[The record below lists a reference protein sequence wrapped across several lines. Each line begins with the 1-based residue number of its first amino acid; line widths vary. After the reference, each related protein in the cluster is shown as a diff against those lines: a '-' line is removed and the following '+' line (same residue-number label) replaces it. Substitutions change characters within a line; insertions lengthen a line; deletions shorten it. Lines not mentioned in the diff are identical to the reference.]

1 MQRIRLRLLPRL
13 APLALAATLA
23 CATSARAADVPA
35 QSSWTGVDRVIAFA
49 DVHGA
54 YGELTGLLKAAKV
67 VDGDLHWVAG
77 RTHAVSLGDLLDR
90 GDESRKVM
98 DLLMRLQDEATKA
111 GGALHVVL
119 GNHEA
124 MNLLGDLRYV
134 TAGEYAAFARDEPA
148 GVREKRRADWIAQN
162 GPASGPAFDQQFPP
176 GYFGHRAAFAL
187 DGRYGRWLLSLPAA
201 IAINDTLYMHAGPS
215 KAVSGMGVAEINIRY
230 RTALVEYLGALA
242 DVQAAGLVR
251 EGDAFAARADL
262 ASQRLA
268 ALPAQDNAQQMKHA
282 AAVQRLHAAA
292 ENPMLGVDGPNWYRG
307 AALCNEC
314 TESDVL
320 LPVLDGLG
328 LRRLVIGHTPARDGR
343 VVTRFDG
350 RVVKLDAGM
359 NSGVYHGHP
368 AALMLEG
375 GRSSV
380 LYSDG
385 DGKAAAIPA
394 EGLYVAPDDVDDATV
409 ADVLTNG
416 TVTLGDTRAPGALEA
431 VVDRNGRKVPAVF
444 VAASDADTRRE
455 LAAYRVDRL
464 LQLGIVPATVAREV
478 QGQRGYLQARPA
490 KWLDQAAAQ
499 KQSMRGGGWC
509 PLGPQFDLVYAFDSL
524 VGNEGRTAS
533 NLLYDTEDWRVLVT
547 GHARA
552 FGAARSFP
560 AYLKDR
566 PARPGVELRRR
577 LAALDD
583 AALAR
588 ALGDLLSDRERK
600 ALLERRDLLLAAPA
614 AAAAG
619 R

>member
-1 MQRIRLRLLPRL
+1 M
-13 APLALAATLA
+13 ALAATLA
-23 CATSARAADVPA
+23 CAAPARAADAPA
-35 QSSWTGVDRVIAFA
+35 QSSWAGVDRVVAFA

-54 YGELTGLLKAAKV
+54 YSDLTGLLKAAKV
-67 VDGDLHWVAG
+67 VDDDLHWSAG

-98 DLLMRLQDEATKA
+98 DLLMRLQDEAANA

-134 TAGEYAAFARDEPA
+134 TVGEYAAFAQEEPA
-148 GVREKRRADWIAQN
+148 GVREKQRADWIARN
-162 GPASGPAFDQQFPP
+162 GPESGAAFDRQFPP
-176 GYFGHRAAFAL
+176 GYFGHRAAFAP
-187 DGRYGRWLLSLPAA
+187 DGRYGRWLLSLPAV
-201 IAINDTLYMHAGPS
+201 IAVNDTLYMHAGPS
-215 KAVSGMGVAEINIRY
+215 KAVRGMSVAEINTRY

-251 EGDAFAARADL
+251 EGDAFDARADL

-268 ALPAQDNAQQMKHA
+268 ALPVQDNAQQMKLA

-292 ENPMLGVDGPNWYRG
+292 DSPMLDVDGPNWYRG
-307 AALCNEC
+307 AALCNAC
-314 TESDVL
+314 TEADVL

-359 NSGVYHGHP
+359 NRGVYHGHP
-368 AALMLEG
+368 AALLLEG
-375 GRSSV
+375 GRTTV

-394 EGLYVAPDDVDDATV
+394 EALYVAPNDVDDATV
-409 ADVLTNG
+409 ADALANG
-416 TVTLGDTRAPGALEA
+416 TATLGDTRAPGTTDA
-431 VVDRNGRKVPAVF
+431 VVDRNGLKVTAVF
-444 VAASDADTRRE
+444 VVASEADTRRE

-464 LQLGIVPATVAREV
+464 LQLGIVPATVARELR
-478 QGQRGYLQARPA
+478 GQQGYLQARPA
-490 KWLDQAAAQ
+490 KWVDQAEVQ
-499 KQSMRGGGWC
+499 KQSLRGGGWC

-524 VGNEGRTAS
+524 VGNEGRTTTS
-533 NLLYDTEDWRVLVT
+533 LLYDTQEWRVLVT
-547 GHARA
+547 GHARS
-552 FGAARSFP
+552 FGTSKTFP
-560 AYLKDR
+560 AYLRDR
-566 PARPGVELRRR
+566 PARPGAELRRR

-583 AALAR
+583 ATLAK
-588 ALGDLLSDRERK
+588 ALGKLVSDRERK

-614 AAAAG
+614 AAAVAK
-619 R
+619 